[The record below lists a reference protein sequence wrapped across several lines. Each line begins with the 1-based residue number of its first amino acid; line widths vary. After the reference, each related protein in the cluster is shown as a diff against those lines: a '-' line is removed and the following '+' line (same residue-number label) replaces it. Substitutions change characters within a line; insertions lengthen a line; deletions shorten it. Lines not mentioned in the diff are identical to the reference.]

1 MHLYGKSTSYLDMIG
16 ISSFRGNG
24 GGGIALSRDE
34 VLIDLLR
41 QDPRELHVEDFLW
54 TGSGE
59 NLQSICIQHYQRQHN
74 NKARRRQCPQV

>member
-1 MHLYGKSTSYLDMIG
+1 MIG

-59 NLQSICIQHYQRQHN
+59 NLQSIY
-74 NKARRRQCPQV
+74 

>member
-1 MHLYGKSTSYLDMIG
+1 MHLYEKSTCYLDVIG
-16 ISSFRGNG
+16 IFSFRGNG

-59 NLQSICIQHYQRQHN
+59 SLQSLHSTLSKTTIQ
-74 NKARRRQCPQV
+74 

>member
-1 MHLYGKSTSYLDMIG
+1 MIG

-59 NLQSICIQHYQRQHN
+59 NLQSIHSTLPKTTLH
-74 NKARRRQCPQV
+74 NKARHRQCPQV